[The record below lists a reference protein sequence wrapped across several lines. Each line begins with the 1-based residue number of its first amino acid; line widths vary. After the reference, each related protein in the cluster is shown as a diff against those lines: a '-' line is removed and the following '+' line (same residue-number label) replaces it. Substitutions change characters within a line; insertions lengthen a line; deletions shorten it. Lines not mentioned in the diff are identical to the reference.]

1 MEHIFLR
8 CKTNMF
14 LNLMYNIIFRAYI
27 ISYGKFENWHL
38 VKCNMEKFMTGKTL
52 RLANFLVDSL
62 IYFTFLVVFLMVFK
76 NTIDQNKIKLISIL
90 FYFLYYFL
98 FEYFIGQTL
107 GKMITRSKVISL
119 QENKGNYFFQI
130 LLRSI
135 MRFIPLDMLSYLFSY
150 RGLHD
155 WISKTTI
162 IKL

>member
-1 MEHIFLR
+1 
-8 CKTNMF
+8 
-14 LNLMYNIIFRAYI
+14 
-27 ISYGKFENWHL
+27 
-38 VKCNMEKFMTGKTL
+38 MTGKTL
-52 RLANFLVDSL
+52 RLVNFLVDSL
-62 IYFTFLVVFLMVFK
+62 IYFAFMVVFLMVFK
-76 NTIDQNKIKLISIL
+76 NTIEQNKIKLISIL

-119 QENKGNYFFQI
+119 PENTGNYFFQI